1 MERFTGMGF
10 IRLCSSV
17 HNVTSSKHRKTNKN
31 DPSSVPSLQ
40 VLGSSGVFPLLVI
53 CSSFDVTVGQIL

>member
-17 HNVTSSKHRKTNKN
+17 HNIEITLLQVQNTEKQTKM
-31 DPSSVPSLQ
+31 SSVPSL
-40 VLGSSGVFPLLVI
+40 
-53 CSSFDVTVGQIL
+53 

>member
-17 HNVTSSKHRKTNKN
+17 HTIEITL
-31 DPSSVPSLQ
+31 LQ
-40 VLGSSGVFPLLVI
+40 VQNTEKQTKMIRHLFLLFKSRDPLEFSL
-53 CSSFDVTVGQIL
+53 SL

>member
-17 HNVTSSKHRKTNKN
+17 HNIEITL
-31 DPSSVPSLQ
+31 LQ
-40 VLGSSGVFPLLVI
+40 VQNTEKQTKKKIRHLFLLFKSWDPLEFSL
-53 CSSFDVTVGQIL
+53 SL

>member
-17 HNVTSSKHRKTNKN
+17 HNIEITL
-31 DPSSVPSLQ
+31 LQ
-40 VLGSSGVFPLLVI
+40 VQNTEKQTKMIRHLVLGSSGVFPLLVI

>member
-17 HNVTSSKHRKTNKN
+17 HNIEITLLQVQNTEKQTY
-31 DPSSVPSLQ
+31 DPSSVPSL
-40 VLGSSGVFPLLVI
+40 
-53 CSSFDVTVGQIL
+53 

>member
-17 HNVTSSKHRKTNKN
+17 HNIEITL
-31 DPSSVPSLQ
+31 LQ
-40 VLGSSGVFPLLVI
+40 VQNTEKQTKMIRLCSFLLFKSWDPLEFSL
-53 CSSFDVTVGQIL
+53 SL

>member
-17 HNVTSSKHRKTNKN
+17 HNIEITL
-31 DPSSVPSLQ
+31 LQ
-40 VLGSSGVFPLLVI
+40 VQNTEKQTKMIRLCSFSLSPGILWSFPSPCNLQFFL
-53 CSSFDVTVGQIL
+53 CNS

>member
-17 HNVTSSKHRKTNKN
+17 HNIEITLLQVQNTENL
-31 DPSSVPSLQ
+31 SSVPSL
-40 VLGSSGVFPLLVI
+40 
-53 CSSFDVTVGQIL
+53 

>member
-17 HNVTSSKHRKTNKN
+17 HNIDITL
-31 DPSSVPSLQ
+31 LQ
-40 VLGSSGVFPLLVI
+40 VQNTEKQTKMIRHLFLLFKSWDPLEFSL
-53 CSSFDVTVGQIL
+53 SL